1 MKQERTQVRRPS
13 ATSYKAVD
21 VEEGGSTF
29 VDVGYVNAAAVGT
42 GKGAAGVPDFAGAF
56 NAAVSTAGT
65 MYKIYKKGKKGEED
79 AQAHEG
85 TVQGQLEAH
94 EDQAAL
100 IEEGTKPDQL
110 VEQRSWQ
117 YQNAIVKSK
126 DMPEPERAAFM
137 GAYGKAQLGFQY
149 TTDSNIVAEAQ
160 DEARAN
166 IGNWATVAMRQTGE
180 IPTQTIYEQTSNIA
194 GLTKERSYDMASTIV
209 TAQVSDLAQNYDPM
223 TQAYQKEAATLSKN
237 IGMYTEGVDR
247 VAMDLAGFIPSD
259 TKAYKEEFN
268 QLHPTEQ
275 KQLTQEARQEY
286 INRRLNASQIQNPHD
301 ILTKLVSGLK
311 GQRDPNGIRLLDT
324 TKGKALKENIAGMYQ
339 NIQINSAVNS
349 DKPVTQ
355 AWLKT
360 LTPQQRVAFIEA
372 MSSSLINAYAED
384 AQHNNGASDG
394 QVARLEALPATDQKI
409 AGDHIRAQ
417 LTSSF
422 QNVLNLQDVGKLE
435 EALHGTS
442 SLLAR
447 MNKNPIL
454 FKAMEGTQVARMSML
469 YKVGVR
475 GQNLILV
482 DEALNSISLKAHQ
495 ATQKPHEVLKEKRNT
510 LHALR
515 DKGVITS
522 NEQAE
527 KFVDMFRKIEI
538 YERESGRDLNI
549 DVDTLASS
557 FVFTGAAS
565 ENGFEVRMPTGG
577 IAGRMEAT
585 NAGSVGA
592 SLNSYLSNNME
603 AYDHLVEGGF
613 LEDGAPLSEL
623 DGTVSLIEAPDGGGY
638 MIHIRQDNI
647 GSKDEYTTIRITP
660 KELKGSWIKL
670 QRQHIESGAAFM
682 TKKEAHAANIN
693 QTSFS
698 AL

>member
-65 MYKIYKKGKKGEED
+65 MYKIWKKGKKGEED

-85 TVQGQLEAH
+85 TVQGHLEAS

-100 IEEGTKPDQL
+100 IDEGTKPDQL
-110 VEQRSWQ
+110 AEQRSWQ

-149 TTDSNIVAEAQ
+149 TTDANIVNEAQ

-166 IGNWATVAMRQTGE
+166 IANWATVAMQQTGE
-180 IPTQTIYEQTSNIA
+180 IPTQTIYEQTSNIV
-194 GLTKERSYDMASTIV
+194 GLTTEAKREMASTIV
-209 TAQVSDLAQNYDPM
+209 TAQASDLAQNWGPM

-237 IGMYTEGVDR
+237 IGMYQEGVMR
-247 VAMDLAGFIPSD
+247 VVMKTTGDTTLAEWSARPP
-259 TKAYKEEFN
+259 EEQQ
-268 QLHPTEQ
+268 QLLEEG
-275 KQLTQEARQEY
+275 KIEY
-286 INRRLNASQIQNPHD
+286 IKQRLNASQIQNPQEV
-301 ILTKLVSGLK
+301 LTKLVSGLK

-349 DKPVTQ
+349 DKPVAQ

-360 LTPQQRVAFIEA
+360 LTPQQLVAFTEA

-394 QVARLEALPATDQKI
+394 QVARLEALPATNQKI

-435 EALHGTS
+435 ESLHGTS
-442 SLLAR
+442 SLLSR

-469 YKVGVR
+469 YKAGVR

-482 DEALNSISLKAHQ
+482 DEALNSINLKAHQ

-510 LHALR
+510 LRDLR

-538 YERESGRDLNI
+538 YEQESGRDLNI

-577 IAGRMEAT
+577 IAGRMEST

-592 SLNSYLSNNME
+592 SLNSYLSNNIE

-638 MIHIRQDNI
+638 MIAIRQENI
-647 GSKDEYTTIRITP
+647 VSKDEYTTIRITP

-693 QTSFS
+693 QTSFT